1 MKIRGT
7 FMNRIL
13 VLGCSGS
20 GKSTLSTLLA
30 RHYQIPPIYM
40 DVHYWNP
47 DWTKTN
53 DSDWK
58 QIVTNLCQGPKW
70 VMDGTFPETL
80 PMRLRLCDGVIFLNL
95 PMHLCMY
102 RAIKRAL
109 THKPESDRPDL
120 PPGCEESIDL
130 PLYRSI
136 WNFKSN
142 VSPKILTMLTN
153 INKKKI
159 IVYTKSEQSKLISSV
174 QNGHILWQN

>member
-1 MKIRGT
+1 MKNQNLI
-7 FMNRIL
+7 MNRIL

-20 GKSTLSTLLA
+20 GKSTLSALLA
-30 RHYQIPPIYM
+30 RHYLIPPIYM

-53 DSDWK
+53 ESDWK
-58 QIVTNLCQGPKW
+58 KIVTKLCHRPKW

-80 PMRLRLCDGVIFLNL
+80 PIRLRFCDGVIFLNL

-109 THKPESDRPDL
+109 IHKPESDRPDL

-136 WNFKSN
+136 WNFKSE
-142 VSPKILTMLTN
+142 VSPIILTMLKD
-153 INKKKI
+153 IDKKKI
-159 IVYTKSEQSKLISSV
+159 IVNTKSEQSELIRSL
-174 QNGHILWQN
+174 QKGHIQWQN